1 VAPMPQIFLQFLKDE
16 DGATAIEYALI
27 ALLISIVIIT
37 ATTNIGTNLNV
48 IFTKVNAGFVAK

>member
-1 VAPMPQIFLQFLKDE
+1 MPQIFLQFLKDE